1 MKKKWQDPQMRAR
14 WRQFIASLQP
24 TSDPKSVGLMEQ
36 MRLVSHSLYLVGESS
51 VTAVG
56 LSYAKYRLLLGLLY
70 AEEIEERAELN
81 PSEISER
88 QGTSRNTI
96 SSLIR
101 DLEADGLIE
110 RHLDQKDRRKFNIC
124 LTTKGRDL
132 VRQHA
137 SQHMQTIS
145 ACFNTL
151 TPTEQETLS
160 QLLTKVGE
168 QASQYFT

>member
-1 MKKKWQDPQMRAR
+1 MKKEWQDPQKRER
-14 WRQFIASLQP
+14 WRQFIISLQP

-36 MRLVSHSLYLVGESS
+36 MRLVSHALYQIGESS

-70 AEEIEERAELN
+70 AEEVEDRSELN
-81 PSEISER
+81 PSEISQR

-101 DLEADGLIE
+101 DLEDDGLIA
-110 RHLDQKDRRKFNIC
+110 RHLDQNDRRKFNIC
-124 LTTKGRDL
+124 LTEKGRDL

-145 ACFNTL
+145 ACFHTL

-168 QASQYFT
+168 QAGQYFT